1 MNKSGQKENIAGIMT
16 LICAVSMISGEKQN
30 DEYKEKAEDYWLK
43 FEN

>member
-1 MNKSGQKENIAGIMT
+1 MNESRQKKNIAGIMT
-16 LICAVSMISGEKQN
+16 LICAVSIVSGEKHN